1 MAHQAV
7 ARRQGVVLERLR
19 VAGGVSAMLAT
30 GLGAVVFATRLSAPQ
45 SAPAGAAEA
54 PDLVVVVPIGGG
66 VGDRIDV
73 EFEGGKR
80 GVVTVPAGLSEG
92 SSFRVRPPQQ
102 ARSSG
107 GLAGGQISVLRSGL
121 IGLTVGSG
129 IVLSPFVL
137 YGGTSTAKILAPICT
152 LPIAATLVAT
162 GVYLGRAEQQ
172 LLAEKEMRRL
182 SDSIARQIG

>member
-107 GLAGGQISVLRSGL
+107 LAGGQISVLRGGL
-121 IGLTVGSG
+121 IGLTVGRG